1 MLTVLL
7 FSSGVEHGETEDNED
22 KVGAGDKSLEYSCDI
37 KTDAICYGVSV
48 PKENAA
54 AVESEKEG
62 SKSLWNSTFLDFLCD
77 LETVVILYDV
87 RRPSDVDTDLFLH
100 GIDAPESLAITV
112 EPKRDGE
119 LTLTGD
125 SFPDFLWSIEAD
137 ISLHQ
142 MMEIYREGQ
151 TPERIGFVDGI
162 TPHVQNVIG
171 RGMLLGRAVVRTVD
185 DGVQRAITA
194 TYLKHAKKFSN
205 TYRPGNNLD
214 SVISLSD
221 YRVKTNTA
229 KSRS

>member
-62 SKSLWNSTFLDFLCD
+62 T
-77 LETVVILYDV
+77 
-87 RRPSDVDTDLFLH
+87 
-100 GIDAPESLAITV
+100 
-112 EPKRDGE
+112 
-119 LTLTGD
+119 
-125 SFPDFLWSIEAD
+125 
-137 ISLHQ
+137 LHQ

-194 TYLKHAKKFSN
+194 TYLEHAKKFSN

-221 YRVKTNTA
+221 YRVVENQHGEVSLMKRASSAPSGLVTVSEGVNQLFLILKAGCSEVPDDTTIGG
-229 KSRS
+229 